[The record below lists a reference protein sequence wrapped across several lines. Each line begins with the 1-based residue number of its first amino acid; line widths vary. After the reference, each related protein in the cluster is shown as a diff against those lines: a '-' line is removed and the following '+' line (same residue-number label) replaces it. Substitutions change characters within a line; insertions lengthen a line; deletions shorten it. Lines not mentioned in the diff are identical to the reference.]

1 MTIVDWFLPPQKIY
15 ILSYDEKIGHIVI
28 GQQICSQHNGS
39 YLKQL
44 FFILIFK
51 TAYMKNFPEY
61 VYSQR
66 YSSAIKFLMWTIEKE
81 HKHFPKPWSSVKDLS
96 VNIEV

>member
-1 MTIVDWFLPPQKIY
+1 MPHEYVKISSRLIVGIYFKRASADLHGNSRVISATTTEYIY

-39 YLKQL
+39 NLKHL
-44 FFILIFK
+44 FFTLSFEAACIFK
-51 TAYMKNFPEY
+51 KFPEY

-66 YSSAIKFLMWTIEKE
+66 YSVS
-81 HKHFPKPWSSVKDLS
+81 
-96 VNIEV
+96 